1 MNHSKK
7 HSILKKIEH
16 VFFFAKNEEP
26 ENYTYPNLWSVTPFV
41 LFSILKVLLK
51 RKNLCLQF
59 FIKNALSSSD

>member
-7 HSILKKIEH
+7 HGILNKNEH

-26 ENYTYPNLWSVTPFV
+26 KNYTYPNLWSVKPFI